1 MRIANANRNEMAELS
16 GVHAGAGA
24 ILFGSLWGRSDF
36 ESPFAFCHTAILP
49 PHSGI
54 GYHRHDDA
62 EEIFITI
69 DNAAQFTHN
78 GRTAIVEGAAAVPVR
93 SGEIHAIYNHT
104 EQETR
109 WFNVHCVVPG
119 GDPKSTDLDDD
130 RVGVELE
137 STDRLPVGRLDRT
150 ALKYGQRHGGKGEVG
165 ARMIWG
171 PHDFRSNFHCLAH
184 CLLPPETSIG
194 YHRHDGVEECYIII
208 EGNGRITVDDETQ
221 EISQWDVIPS
231 RLGGSHGLYN
241 HTQKNLELLVVSVCV
256 EKEQF
261 DSTDLGDDLS
271 QR

>member
-1 MRIANANRNEMAELS
+1 MRIANADRDEMQELS

-24 ILFGSLWGRSDF
+24 ILFGRLWGRSDF
-36 ESPFAFCHTAILP
+36 ESPIAFCHTAILR
-49 PHSGI
+49 PHSVF

-62 EEIFITI
+62 EEIFITT

-109 WFNVHCVVPG
+109 WFNVQCVVPG

-130 RVGVELE
+130 RVGARLE

-150 ALKYGQRHGGKGEVG
+150 ALEYGQRHGGKGEVG
-165 ARMIWG
+165 VRAIWG
-171 PHDFRSNFHCLAH
+171 PQDFRSNFHCLVH
-184 CLLPPETSIG
+184 CLLPPDTSLG

-208 EGNGRITVDDETQ
+208 DGSGRITVDDATEGV
-221 EISQWDVIPS
+221 SQWDVIPN

-241 HTQKNLELLVVSVCV
+241 HTQEDLELLVVAVCM

-261 DSTDLGDDLS
+261 DSTDLSDDLS
-271 QR
+271 KR

>member
-1 MRIANANRNEMAELS
+1 
-16 GVHAGAGA
+16 
-24 ILFGSLWGRSDF
+24 
-36 ESPFAFCHTAILP
+36 
-49 PHSGI
+49 
-54 GYHRHDDA
+54 
-62 EEIFITI
+62 
-69 DNAAQFTHN
+69 
-78 GRTAIVEGAAAVPVR
+78 
-93 SGEIHAIYNHT
+93 
-104 EQETR
+104 
-109 WFNVHCVVPG
+109 
-119 GDPKSTDLDDD
+119 
-130 RVGVELE
+130 
-137 STDRLPVGRLDRT
+137 
-150 ALKYGQRHGGKGEVG
+150 
-165 ARMIWG
+165 MIWG

-241 HTQKNLELLVVSVCV
+241 HTQKNLELLVVAVCV

>member
-1 MRIANANRNEMAELS
+1 MRILNANRDEMKELS

-24 ILFGSLWGRSDF
+24 ILFSRLWGRSDF
-36 ESPFAFCHTAILP
+36 ESPFAFCHSAILP

-62 EEIFITI
+62 EEIFITT

-78 GRTAIVEGAAAVPVR
+78 GRTAIVEGGAAVPVR

-119 GDPKSTDLDDD
+119 GDPKSTDLNDD
-130 RVGVELE
+130 RVGAELE

-150 ALKYGQRHGGKGEVG
+150 ALKYGPRHGGKGEVG
-165 ARMIWG
+165 ARIIWG
-171 PHDFRSNFHCLAH
+171 PQDFRSNFHGLAH

-194 YHRHDGVEECYIII
+194 YHRHAAVEECYIII
-208 EGNGRITVDDETQ
+208 EGDGRMTEDDETQ
-221 EISQWDVIPS
+221 DVSQWDVIPS

-241 HTQKNLELLVVSVCV
+241 NTQADLELLVVSVCV

-261 DSTDLGDDLS
+261 DATDLGDDLS